1 MAQKAPFVL
10 EAADKNAGRPA
21 TFIFLHGFG
30 DEAEGLPLG
39 MLPIRAEF
47 EMQEECNL
55 GDILARF
62 Q

>member
-39 MLPIRAEF
+39 MLHIRAEF
-47 EMQEECNL
+47 QMQGECIL
-55 GDILARF
+55 GNVLARF

>member
-39 MLPIRAEF
+39 VLPIRTEF
-47 EMQEECNL
+47 KCKEN
-55 GDILARF
+55 AF
-62 Q
+62 